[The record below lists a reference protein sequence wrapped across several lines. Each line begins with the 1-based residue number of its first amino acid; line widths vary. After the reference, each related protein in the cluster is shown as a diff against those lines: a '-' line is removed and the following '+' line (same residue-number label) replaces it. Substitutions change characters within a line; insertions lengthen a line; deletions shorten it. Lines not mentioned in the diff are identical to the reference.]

1 MAITLS
7 PAEHSRL
14 FTETATAPLGE
25 FDAVCSYP
33 AALGQREIR
42 WFELRD
48 GLELAID
55 KFCLKDALVMT
66 HCDRHHPLEYTFER
80 SCQRIAK
87 FLE

>member
-1 MAITLS
+1 MLM
-7 PAEHSRL
+7 
-14 FTETATAPLGE
+14 GE
-25 FDAVCSYP
+25 SDAVCSYP
-33 AALGQREIR
+33 AALGQGEIR

-80 SCQRIAK
+80 SCQRCTTVSQNSWNRRVPGRS
-87 FLE
+87 